1 MGRQKSASS
10 QVLKVEELEELEE
23 TQSGEGH
30 TTSGVGERNYTV
42 HQIIFSV
49 YTELCVADV
58 CVDTSRQV

>member
-58 CVDTSRQV
+58 CVDTNRQV